1 METDDII
8 KASVEAV
15 VSLLNKRLMRIYLSP

>member
-15 VSLLNKRLMRIYLSP
+15 VSLLNKRFMRIYLSP